1 MSKGGEPPEHLR
13 GLDPRMEQVLA
24 ELKDMVRRRYPAATF
39 EVAPG
44 QDEADAVHLIAT
56 VDVEDP
62 DEVLDVVIDRVLEL
76 QIEEGLPVHLIPTR
90 PLEREVQ
97 ALRST
102 RRPARPR
109 IDWGAIKSPAP

>member
-1 MSKGGEPPEHLR
+1 MSREHLR
-13 GLDPRMEQVLA
+13 GLDPRTEQALA
-24 ELKDMVRRRYPAATF
+24 ELTDMVRRRYPAATF

-97 ALRST
+97 ELRSPH
-102 RRPARPR
+102 RPARPR
-109 IDWGAIKSPAP
+109 IDWGATKSPVRP

>member
-1 MSKGGEPPEHLR
+1 MSTEHLR
-13 GLDPRMEQVLA
+13 GLDPRMEQALA

-76 QIEEGLPVHLIPTR
+76 QIEEGLPVHLIPIR

-97 ALRST
+97 ELRA
-102 RRPARPR
+102 RRRQARPR
-109 IDWGAIKSPAP
+109 IDWGAVNSPVRR

>member
-1 MSKGGEPPEHLR
+1 
-13 GLDPRMEQVLA
+13 MEQALA
-24 ELKDMVRRRYPAATF
+24 ELKDMVLRRYPAATF

-44 QDEADAVHLIAT
+44 QDEAEAVHLIAT

-97 ALRST
+97 ELRSP
-102 RRPARPR
+102 RSPNRPR
-109 IDWGAIKSPAP
+109 IDWGAVNPAAR